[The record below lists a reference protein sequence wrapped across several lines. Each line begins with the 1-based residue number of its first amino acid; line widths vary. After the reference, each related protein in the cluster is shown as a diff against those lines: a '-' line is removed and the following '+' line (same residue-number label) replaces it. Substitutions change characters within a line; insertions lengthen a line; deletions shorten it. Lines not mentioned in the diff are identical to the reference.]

1 MSFLE
6 NLKEFFSVAKE
17 TNFDLG
23 QIYAQTPN
31 GVYSVALVLVVI
43 LLVVVFFIRRSIKI
57 SSTVK
62 LVSQIQNSKS
72 FDEYNSNL
80 TKLATELP
88 KRGKKVAD
96 SINVQKNDI
105 LNKELELLKEFNIK
119 EKIEKYQQISS
130 QYALIASNSKKY
142 KMNELTS
149 YYEETSKSLLSENLV
164 LEIKEYYTKSF
175 FTLEDVEF
183 VNSIVEFAN
192 SQDNTDEILK
202 PMIREINSYSYAFNL
217 DLFKFTKALSKEDSN
232 QVYINCTEKLN
243 DALTSKED
251 KVSDVILSYML
262 NNAYEEDVY
271 NYVSALENPTYLKDI
286 SNNLFAKT
294 GNIDLDLAFVANE
307 TEIDANY
314 GFYIDSCITSN
325 WRDLGYIKHII
336 ESPRVLETIG
346 HISYRNVLER
356 IERLETEEEN
366 NKAIAEAL
374 EIARRAE
381 TIANEAKA
389 IARQK

>member
-17 TNFDLG
+17 TNFDLA
-23 QIYAQTPN
+23 QIYTQTPD
-31 GVYSVALVLVVI
+31 GVYSVGLILVAI
-43 LLVVVFFIRRSIKI
+43 LLIVVFLIRRSMKI

-62 LVSQIQNSKS
+62 LVSKIQNAKS
-72 FDEYNSNL
+72 FDEYNSGL
-80 TKLATELP
+80 TKLAAELP

-105 LNKELELLKEFNIK
+105 LNKELELLKDFNIK

-142 KMNELTS
+142 RMDDLTS
-149 YYEETSKSLLSENLV
+149 YYEETSKTLLSQNLAI
-164 LEIKEYYTKSF
+164 EIEKYYTNSY
-175 FTLEDVEF
+175 FTLDDVEF
-183 VNSIVEFAN
+183 VNSIVQFAN
-192 SQDNTDEILK
+192 SQENTDEILN
-202 PMIREINSYSYAFNL
+202 PMIKEINSYSYAFNL
-217 DLFKFTKALSKEDSN
+217 DLFKFTKALSKDESN
-232 QVYINCTEKLN
+232 QVYTNCTEKLN
-243 DALTSKED
+243 DVLTSKED
-251 KVSDVILSYML
+251 KVSDVVLSYML
-262 NNAYEEDVY
+262 DNSYEEDVY
-271 NYVSALENPTYLKDI
+271 AYVSGLENAIYLKDI
-286 SNNLFAKT
+286 SNNLFAKKD
-294 GNIDLDLAFVANE
+294 NIDLDLAFVANE
-307 TEIDANY
+307 TKIDLDYA
-314 GFYIDSCITSN
+314 FHIDSLITDN

-336 ESPRVLETIG
+336 ASPRVLETIG

-374 EIARRAE
+374 ETARRAE
-381 TIANEAKA
+381 SIANEAKA

>member
-17 TNFDLG
+17 TNFDLA
-23 QIYAQTPN
+23 QIYTQTPD
-31 GVYSVALVLVVI
+31 GVYSVGLILVAI
-43 LLVVVFFIRRSIKI
+43 LLIVVFLIRRSMKI

-62 LVSQIQNSKS
+62 LVSKIQNAKS
-72 FDEYNSNL
+72 FDEYNSGL
-80 TKLATELP
+80 TKLAAELP

-105 LNKELELLKEFNIK
+105 LNKELELLKDFNIK

-142 KMNELTS
+142 RMDDLTS
-149 YYEETSKSLLSENLV
+149 YYEETSKTLLSQNLAI
-164 LEIKEYYTKSF
+164 EIEKYYTNSY
-175 FTLEDVEF
+175 FTLDDVEF
-183 VNSIVEFAN
+183 VNSIVTFAN
-192 SQDNTDEILK
+192 SQENTDEILN
-202 PMIREINSYSYAFNL
+202 PMIKEINSYSYAFNL
-217 DLFKFTKALSKEDSN
+217 DLFKFTKALSKDESN
-232 QVYINCTEKLN
+232 QVYTNCTEKLN
-243 DALTSKED
+243 DVLTSKED
-251 KVSDVILSYML
+251 KVSDVVLSYML
-262 NNAYEEDVY
+262 DNGYEEDVY
-271 NYVSALENPTYLKDI
+271 VYVSGLENAIYLKDI
-286 SNNLFAKT
+286 SNNLFAKKD
-294 GNIDLDLAFVANE
+294 NIDLDLAFVANE
-307 TEIDANY
+307 TKIDLDYA
-314 GFYIDSCITSN
+314 FHIDSLITDN

-336 ESPRVLETIG
+336 ASPRVLETIG

-374 EIARRAE
+374 ETARRAE
-381 TIANEAKA
+381 SIANEAKA

>member
-17 TNFDLG
+17 TNFDLA
-23 QIYAQTPN
+23 QIYTQTPD
-31 GVYSVALVLVVI
+31 GVYSVGLILVAI
-43 LLVVVFFIRRSIKI
+43 LLIVVFLIRRSMKI

-62 LVSQIQNSKS
+62 LVSKIQNAKS
-72 FDEYNSNL
+72 FDEYNSGL
-80 TKLATELP
+80 TKLAAELP

-105 LNKELELLKEFNIK
+105 LNKELELLKDFNIK

-142 KMNELTS
+142 RMDDLTS
-149 YYEETSKSLLSENLV
+149 YYEETSKTLLSQNLAI
-164 LEIKEYYTKSF
+164 EIEKYYTNSY
-175 FTLEDVEF
+175 FTLDDVEF
-183 VNSIVEFAN
+183 VNSIVTFAN
-192 SQDNTDEILK
+192 SQENTDEILN
-202 PMIREINSYSYAFNL
+202 PMIKEINSYSYAFNL
-217 DLFKFTKALSKEDSN
+217 DLFKFTKALSKDESN
-232 QVYINCTEKLN
+232 QVYTNCTEKLN
-243 DALTSKED
+243 DVLTSKED
-251 KVSDVILSYML
+251 KVSDVVLSYML
-262 NNAYEEDVY
+262 DNSYEEDVY
-271 NYVSALENPTYLKDI
+271 AYVSGLENAIYLKDI
-286 SNNLFAKT
+286 SNNLFAKKD
-294 GNIDLDLAFVANE
+294 NIDLDLAFVANE
-307 TEIDANY
+307 TKIDLDYA
-314 GFYIDSCITSN
+314 FHIDSLITDN

-336 ESPRVLETIG
+336 ASPRVLETIG

-374 EIARRAE
+374 ETARRAE
-381 TIANEAKA
+381 SIANEAKA

>member
-17 TNFDLG
+17 TNFDLA
-23 QIYAQTPN
+23 QIYTQTPD
-31 GVYSVALVLVVI
+31 GVYSVGLILVAI
-43 LLVVVFFIRRSIKI
+43 LLIVVFLIRRSMKI

-62 LVSQIQNSKS
+62 LVSKIQNAKS
-72 FDEYNSNL
+72 FDEYNSGL
-80 TKLATELP
+80 TKLAAELP

-105 LNKELELLKEFNIK
+105 LNKELELLKDFNIK

-142 KMNELTS
+142 RMDDLTS
-149 YYEETSKSLLSENLV
+149 YYEETSKTLLSQNLAI
-164 LEIKEYYTKSF
+164 EIEKYYTNSY
-175 FTLEDVEF
+175 FTLDDVEF
-183 VNSIVEFAN
+183 VNSIVQFAN
-192 SQDNTDEILK
+192 SQENTDEILN
-202 PMIREINSYSYAFNL
+202 PMIKEINSYSYAFNL
-217 DLFKFTKALSKEDSN
+217 DLFKFTKALSKDESN
-232 QVYINCTEKLN
+232 QVYTNCTEKLN
-243 DALTSKED
+243 DVLSSKED
-251 KVSDVILSYML
+251 KVSDVVLSYML
-262 NNAYEEDVY
+262 DNGYEEDVY
-271 NYVSALENPTYLKDI
+271 AYVSGLENAIYLKDI
-286 SNNLFAKT
+286 SNNLFAKKD
-294 GNIDLDLAFVANE
+294 NIDLDLAFVANE
-307 TEIDANY
+307 TKIDLDYA
-314 GFYIDSCITSN
+314 FHIDSLITDN

-336 ESPRVLETIG
+336 ASPRVLETIG

-374 EIARRAE
+374 ETARRAE
-381 TIANEAKA
+381 SIANEAKA

>member
-23 QIYAQTPN
+23 QIYTQTPD
-31 GVYSVALVLVVI
+31 GVYSVVLVLAAI
-43 LLVVVFFIRRSIKI
+43 LLIVVFFIRRSVKI

-62 LVSQIQNSKS
+62 LVSQIQNAKS
-72 FDEYNSNL
+72 FDEYNSGL
-80 TKLATELP
+80 SKLAAELP

-105 LNKELELLKEFNIK
+105 LNKELELLKDFNIK

-142 KMNELTS
+142 SMDELTS
-149 YYEETSKSLLSENLV
+149 YYEETSKTLLSQNLAA
-164 LEIKEYYTKSF
+164 EIEEYYTNSY
-175 FTLEDVEF
+175 FTLDDVEF
-183 VNSIVEFAN
+183 VNSIVTFAN
-192 SQDNTDEILK
+192 SQENTDEILN

-217 DLFKFTKALSKEDSN
+217 NLFKFTKALSKDESN
-232 QVYINCTEKLN
+232 QVYTNCTEKLS
-243 DALTSKED
+243 DVLSSKED
-251 KVSDVILSYML
+251 KVSDVVLSYML
-262 NNAYEEDVY
+262 DNGYEEDVY
-271 NYVSALENPTYLKDI
+271 AYVSGLENAIYLQDI
-286 SNNLFAKT
+286 SNNLFAKKD
-294 GNIDLDLAFVANE
+294 NINLDLAFVANE
-307 TEIDANY
+307 TKIDVDYA
-314 GFYIDSCITSN
+314 FHIDSLITDN

-336 ESPRVLETIG
+336 ASPRVLETIG

-374 EIARRAE
+374 ETARRAE
-381 TIANEAKA
+381 SIANEAKA

>member
-17 TNFDLG
+17 TNFDLA
-23 QIYAQTPN
+23 QIYTQTPD
-31 GVYSVALVLVVI
+31 GVYSVGLILVAI
-43 LLVVVFFIRRSIKI
+43 LLIVVFLIRRSMKI

-62 LVSQIQNSKS
+62 LVSKIQNAKS
-72 FDEYNSNL
+72 FDEYNSGL
-80 TKLATELP
+80 TKLAAELP

-105 LNKELELLKEFNIK
+105 LNKELELLKDFNIK

-142 KMNELTS
+142 RMDDLTS
-149 YYEETSKSLLSENLV
+149 YYEETSKTLLSQNLAI
-164 LEIKEYYTKSF
+164 EIEKYYTNSY
-175 FTLEDVEF
+175 FTLDDVEF
-183 VNSIVEFAN
+183 VNSIVQFAN
-192 SQDNTDEILK
+192 SQENTDEILN
-202 PMIREINSYSYAFNL
+202 PMIKEINSYSYAFNL
-217 DLFKFTKALSKEDSN
+217 DLFKFTKALSKDESN
-232 QVYINCTEKLN
+232 QVYTNCTEKLN
-243 DALTSKED
+243 DVLTSKED
-251 KVSDVILSYML
+251 KVSDVVLSYML
-262 NNAYEEDVY
+262 DNGYEEDVY
-271 NYVSALENPTYLKDI
+271 VYVSGLENAIYLKDI
-286 SNNLFAKT
+286 SNNLFAKKD
-294 GNIDLDLAFVANE
+294 NIDLDLAFVANE
-307 TEIDANY
+307 TKIDLDYA
-314 GFYIDSCITSN
+314 FHIDSLITDN

-336 ESPRVLETIG
+336 ASPRVLETIG

-374 EIARRAE
+374 ETARRAE
-381 TIANEAKA
+381 SIANEAKA

>member
-23 QIYAQTPN
+23 QIYTQTPD
-31 GVYSVALVLVVI
+31 GVYSVVLVLAAI
-43 LLVVVFFIRRSIKI
+43 LLIVVFFIRRSVKI

-62 LVSQIQNSKS
+62 LVSQIQNAKS
-72 FDEYNSNL
+72 FDEYNSGL
-80 TKLATELP
+80 SKLAAELP

-105 LNKELELLKEFNIK
+105 LNKELELLKGFNIK

-142 KMNELTS
+142 SMDELTS
-149 YYEETSKSLLSENLV
+149 YYEETSKTLLSQNLAA
-164 LEIKEYYTKSF
+164 EIEEYYTNSY
-175 FTLEDVEF
+175 FTLDDVEF
-183 VNSIVEFAN
+183 VNSIVTFAN
-192 SQDNTDEILK
+192 SQDNTDEILN

-217 DLFKFTKALSKEDSN
+217 DLFKFTKALSKDESN
-232 QVYINCTEKLN
+232 QVYTNCTEKLN
-243 DALTSKED
+243 DVLSSKED
-251 KVSDVILSYML
+251 KVSDVVLSYML
-262 NNAYEEDVY
+262 ENGYEEDVY
-271 NYVSALENPTYLKDI
+271 AYVSGLENAIYLQDI
-286 SNNLFAKT
+286 SNNLFAKKD
-294 GNIDLDLAFVANE
+294 NINLDLAFVANE
-307 TEIDANY
+307 TKIDVDYA
-314 GFYIDSCITSN
+314 FHIDSLITDN

-336 ESPRVLETIG
+336 ASPRVLETIG

-374 EIARRAE
+374 ETARRAE
-381 TIANEAKA
+381 SIANEAKA

>member
-31 GVYSVALVLVVI
+31 GVYSTALVLAVI
-43 LLVVVFFIRRSIKI
+43 VLVIVFFIRRSIKI

-149 YYEETSKSLLSENLV
+149 YYEETSKSLLSDNLV
-164 LEIKEYYTKSF
+164 SEIKEYYLNSF
-175 FTLEDVEF
+175 FTIDDVEF
-183 VNSIVEFAN
+183 VNSIVKFAN
-192 SQDNTDEILK
+192 SQENTNEILS

-217 DLFKFTKALSKEDSN
+217 DLFKFTKALNKEDSN
-232 QVYINCTEKLN
+232 QVYTNCTEKLN
-243 DALTSKED
+243 AVLTSKED

-262 NNAYEEDVY
+262 DNGYEEEVY
-271 NYVSALENPTYLKDI
+271 TYVSSLENPIFLKDI
-286 SNNLFAKT
+286 SNNLFAKKE
-294 GNIDLDLAFVANE
+294 NIDLDLAFVANE
-307 TEIDANY
+307 TKIDLDY
-314 GFYIDSCITSN
+314 SFHIDSLITSN

-356 IERLETEEEN
+356 IEKLETEEEN

>member
-23 QIYAQTPN
+23 QIYTQTPD
-31 GVYSVALVLVVI
+31 GVYSVVLVLAAI
-43 LLVVVFFIRRSIKI
+43 LLIVVFFIRRSVKI

-62 LVSQIQNSKS
+62 LVSQIQNAKS
-72 FDEYNSNL
+72 FDEYNSGL
-80 TKLATELP
+80 SKLAAELP

-105 LNKELELLKEFNIK
+105 LNKELELLKDFNIK

-142 KMNELTS
+142 SMDELTS
-149 YYEETSKSLLSENLV
+149 YYEETSKTLLSQNLAA
-164 LEIKEYYTKSF
+164 EIEEYYTNSY
-175 FTLEDVEF
+175 FTLDDVEF
-183 VNSIVEFAN
+183 VNSIVTFAN
-192 SQDNTDEILK
+192 SQENTDEILN

-217 DLFKFTKALSKEDSN
+217 DLFKFTKALSKDESN
-232 QVYINCTEKLN
+232 QVYTNCTEKLS
-243 DALTSKED
+243 DVLSSKED
-251 KVSDVILSYML
+251 KVSDVVLSYML
-262 NNAYEEDVY
+262 DNGYEEDVY
-271 NYVSALENPTYLKDI
+271 AYVSGLENAIYLQDI
-286 SNNLFAKT
+286 SNNLFAKKD
-294 GNIDLDLAFVANE
+294 NINLDLAFVANE
-307 TEIDANY
+307 TKIDVDYA
-314 GFYIDSCITSN
+314 FHIDSLITDN

-336 ESPRVLETIG
+336 ASPRVLETIG

-374 EIARRAE
+374 ETARRAE
-381 TIANEAKA
+381 SIANEAKA

>member
-1 MSFLE
+1 MAFLE

-23 QIYAQTPN
+23 QIYTQTPD
-31 GVYSVALVLVVI
+31 GVYSVVLILVAI
-43 LLVVVFFIRRSIKI
+43 LLVIVFFIRRSAKI

-62 LVSQIQNSKS
+62 LVSQIQNAKS
-72 FDEYNSNL
+72 FDEYNSGL
-80 TKLATELP
+80 TKLAAELP

-105 LNKELELLKEFNIK
+105 LNKELELLKDFDIK

-142 KMNELTS
+142 SMDDLTS
-149 YYEETSKSLLSENLV
+149 YYEETSKTLLSENLTI
-164 LEIKEYYTKSF
+164 EIEEYYTNSY
-175 FTLEDVEF
+175 FTFDDVEF
-183 VNSIVEFAN
+183 VNSIVKFAN
-192 SQDNTDEILK
+192 SQANTDEILN
-202 PMIREINSYSYAFNL
+202 PMIKEINSYSYAFNL
-217 DLFKFTKALSKEDSN
+217 DLFKFTKALSKEESN
-232 QVYINCTEKLN
+232 QVYTNCTNKLSEV
-243 DALTSKED
+243 LCSVED

-262 NNAYEEDVY
+262 DNDYEEDVY
-271 NYVSALENPTYLKDI
+271 SYVTGLENAIYLQDI
-286 SNNLFAKT
+286 SNNLFAKKD
-294 GNIDLDLAFVANE
+294 NINLDLAFVANE
-307 TEIDANY
+307 TKIDIDYA
-314 GFYIDSCITSN
+314 FHIDSLITDN

-336 ESPRVLETIG
+336 ASPRVLETIG

-374 EIARRAE
+374 ETARRAE
-381 TIANEAKA
+381 SIANEAKA

>member
-17 TNFDLG
+17 TNFDLA
-23 QIYAQTPN
+23 QIYTQTPD
-31 GVYSVALVLVVI
+31 GVYSVGLILVAI
-43 LLVVVFFIRRSIKI
+43 LLIVVFLIRRSMKI

-62 LVSQIQNSKS
+62 LVSKIQNAKS
-72 FDEYNSNL
+72 FDEYNSGL
-80 TKLATELP
+80 TKLAAELP

-105 LNKELELLKEFNIK
+105 LNKELELLKDFNIK

-142 KMNELTS
+142 RMDDLTS
-149 YYEETSKSLLSENLV
+149 YYEETSKTLLSQNLAI
-164 LEIKEYYTKSF
+164 EIEKYYTNSY
-175 FTLEDVEF
+175 FTLDDVEF
-183 VNSIVEFAN
+183 VNSIVTFAN
-192 SQDNTDEILK
+192 SQENTDEILN
-202 PMIREINSYSYAFNL
+202 PMIKEINSYSYAFNL
-217 DLFKFTKALSKEDSN
+217 DLFKFTKALSKDESN
-232 QVYINCTEKLN
+232 QVYTNCTEKLN
-243 DALTSKED
+243 DVLSSKED

-262 NNAYEEDVY
+262 DNSYEEDVY
-271 NYVSALENPTYLKDI
+271 AYVSGLENAIYLKDI
-286 SNNLFAKT
+286 SNNLFAKKD
-294 GNIDLDLAFVANE
+294 NIDLDLAFVANE
-307 TEIDANY
+307 TKIDLDYA
-314 GFYIDSCITSN
+314 FHIDSLITDN

-336 ESPRVLETIG
+336 ASPRVLETIG

-374 EIARRAE
+374 ETARRAE
-381 TIANEAKA
+381 SIANEAKA

>member
-31 GVYSVALVLVVI
+31 GVYSTALVLALIVLVI
-43 LLVVVFFIRRSIKI
+43 VFFIRRSIKI

-149 YYEETSKSLLSENLV
+149 YYEETSKSLLSDNLV
-164 LEIKEYYTKSF
+164 SEIKEYYLNSF
-175 FTLEDVEF
+175 FTIDDVEF
-183 VNSIVEFAN
+183 VNSIVKFAN
-192 SQDNTDEILK
+192 SQENTNEILS
-202 PMIREINSYSYAFNL
+202 PMIREINSFSYAFNL
-217 DLFKFTKALSKEDSN
+217 DLFKFTKALNKEDSN
-232 QVYINCTEKLN
+232 QVYTNCTEKLN
-243 DALTSKED
+243 AVLTSKED

-262 NNAYEEDVY
+262 DNGYEEEVY
-271 NYVSALENPTYLKDI
+271 TYVSSLENPIFLKDI
-286 SNNLFAKT
+286 SNNLFAKKE
-294 GNIDLDLAFVANE
+294 NIDLDLAFVANE
-307 TEIDANY
+307 TKIDLDY
-314 GFYIDSCITSN
+314 SFHIDSLITSN

-356 IERLETEEEN
+356 IEKLETEEEN

>member
-17 TNFDLG
+17 TNFDLA
-23 QIYAQTPN
+23 QIYTQTPD
-31 GVYSVALVLVVI
+31 GVYSVGLILVAI
-43 LLVVVFFIRRSIKI
+43 LLIVVFLIRRSMKI

-62 LVSQIQNSKS
+62 LVSKIQNAKS
-72 FDEYNSNL
+72 FDEYNSGL
-80 TKLATELP
+80 TKLAAELP

-105 LNKELELLKEFNIK
+105 LNKELELLKDFNIK

-142 KMNELTS
+142 RMDDLTS
-149 YYEETSKSLLSENLV
+149 YYEETSKTLLSQNLAI
-164 LEIKEYYTKSF
+164 EIEKYYTNSY
-175 FTLEDVEF
+175 FTLDDVEF
-183 VNSIVEFAN
+183 VNSIVTFAN
-192 SQDNTDEILK
+192 SQENTDEILN
-202 PMIREINSYSYAFNL
+202 PMIKEINSYSYAFNL
-217 DLFKFTKALSKEDSN
+217 DLFKFTKALSKDESN
-232 QVYINCTEKLN
+232 QVYTNCTEKLN
-243 DALTSKED
+243 DVLTSKED
-251 KVSDVILSYML
+251 KVSDVVLSYML
-262 NNAYEEDVY
+262 DNGYEEDVY
-271 NYVSALENPTYLKDI
+271 AYVSGLENAIYLKDI
-286 SNNLFAKT
+286 SNNLFAKKD
-294 GNIDLDLAFVANE
+294 NIDLDLAFVANE
-307 TEIDANY
+307 TKIDLDYA
-314 GFYIDSCITSN
+314 FHIDSLITDN

-336 ESPRVLETIG
+336 ASPRVLETIG

-374 EIARRAE
+374 ETARRAE
-381 TIANEAKA
+381 SIANEAKA

>member
-17 TNFDLG
+17 TNFDLA
-23 QIYAQTPN
+23 QIYTQTPD
-31 GVYSVALVLVVI
+31 GVYSVGLILVAI
-43 LLVVVFFIRRSIKI
+43 LLIVVFLIRRSMKI

-62 LVSQIQNSKS
+62 LVSKIQNAKS
-72 FDEYNSNL
+72 FDEYNSGL
-80 TKLATELP
+80 TKLAAELP

-105 LNKELELLKEFNIK
+105 LNKELELLKDFNIK

-142 KMNELTS
+142 RMDDLTS
-149 YYEETSKSLLSENLV
+149 YYEKTSKTLLSQNLAI
-164 LEIKEYYTKSF
+164 EIEKYYTNSY
-175 FTLEDVEF
+175 FTLDDVEF
-183 VNSIVEFAN
+183 VNSIVQFAN
-192 SQDNTDEILK
+192 SQENTDEILN
-202 PMIREINSYSYAFNL
+202 PMIKEINSYSYAFNL
-217 DLFKFTKALSKEDSN
+217 DLFKFTKALSKDESN
-232 QVYINCTEKLN
+232 QVYTNCTEKLN
-243 DALTSKED
+243 DVLTSKED
-251 KVSDVILSYML
+251 KVSDVVLSYML
-262 NNAYEEDVY
+262 DNGYEEDVY
-271 NYVSALENPTYLKDI
+271 VYVSGLENAIYLKDI
-286 SNNLFAKT
+286 SNNLFAKKD
-294 GNIDLDLAFVANE
+294 NIDLDLAFVANE
-307 TEIDANY
+307 TKIDLDYA
-314 GFYIDSCITSN
+314 FHIDSLITDN

-336 ESPRVLETIG
+336 ASPRVLETIG

-374 EIARRAE
+374 ETARRAE
-381 TIANEAKA
+381 SIANEAKA